1 VQWLIV
7 GGSSVDTLVHL
18 LASLAAETPDDMTH
32 EDMTHQDDDDD
43 GFVQSQHVLPLSAE
57 DERKIAEET
66 LEMSQR
72 VWDDEDLRT
81 DTAAVDTAAATDDDD
96 DDM

>member
-1 VQWLIV
+1 
-7 GGSSVDTLVHL
+7 
-18 LASLAAETPDDMTH
+18 
-32 EDMTHQDDDDD
+32 MTHQDDDDDGFVQSQHVRDD

-57 DERKIAEET
+57 DEREIAEET

-96 DDM
+96 DMYVLQCFTE